1 MNGMLARRH
10 LLLGAGAMLATGAL
24 PGCAMVGDHRAPG
37 GAGGR
42 GPAGARLQPLRLSM
56 DRVTGVTVCSRPFRA
71 AGPRLEP
78 EKIGRQTVIHH
89 YGHGG
94 SGWSLSW
101 GSGALAAQLALAT
114 GERDIGVIGCG
125 AIGLTTAVQLQRMGA
140 REVTIHARDLP
151 PEVLSSFATG
161 VWSPASRIGLA
172 PALTPESRQRWQQMT
187 RHSWRVFNNLL
198 GLPGSPVEYVETY
211 GLSDTPQPADRPREP
226 RTDGRPEFAELEK
239 ELVPEIGVK
248 AVTVDPAATPFSA
261 PYVQRSTRL
270 MFNLPA
276 YSRML
281 LGDFRAAGGR
291 IRIDEFHSPADF
303 SRLPQQTLVNCTGF
317 GARALMRDDSV
328 IPVRGQLTH
337 VAPQMEAF
345 YGVNYRKVGL
355 TPRRDG
361 FVLQYQGDGDYY
373 GYDDAGT
380 EPDMDVAELTIR
392 TIAGAFA

>member
-1 MNGMLARRH
+1 MNGVIARRR
-10 LLLGAGAMLATGAL
+10 LLLGAGAMLAAGTL
-24 PGCAMVGDHRAPG
+24 PGCVAVGGRHAPG
-37 GAGGR
+37 RAGGL
-42 GPAGARLQPLRLSM
+42 GPAGARLQPMRLSM

-78 EKIGRQTVIHH
+78 ERIGQQSVIHH

-101 GSGALAAQLALAT
+101 GSGALAAQMALAT

-140 REVTIHARDLP
+140 REVTIIARDLP

-161 VWSPASRIGLA
+161 VWSPSSRIGLE
-172 PALTPESRQRWQQMT
+172 PVLTPEFRQRWQKMA

-198 GLPGSPVEYVETY
+198 GLPGDPVEYIETY
-211 GLSDTPQPADRPREP
+211 GLSDTPPAERPRDP
-226 RTDGRPEFAELEK
+226 RADGRPQFAELEK

-248 AVTVDPAATPFSA
+248 SVMVDAAATPFSA
-261 PYVQRSTRL
+261 PYVQRSARL

-291 IRIDEFHSPADF
+291 IRIDEFHSPAEF
-303 SRLPQQTLVNCTGF
+303 ARLPHKTLVNCTGY

-380 EPDMDVAELTIR
+380 QPDMDVAGLTIR